1 MAKIAIYPGSFDP
14 LTMGHVNIIERGLH
28 VFDKIVVAIAHNT
41 AKKTVFTE
49 AERIEHLRL
58 VFKDNDRVSVDR
70 FEGLLVHYA
79 QKVGAGAVLRG
90 IRTVSDYEYEFQM
103 ALANKRLYP
112 EMETLFMMTDGA
124 YSYLSSS
131 IIKEIIRFGGSA
143 EGMVPPAIADQL
155 KRKLL
160 GS

>member
-28 VFDKIVVAIAHNT
+28 VFDKIIVAIAHNT

-49 AERIEHLRL
+49 AERLEHLQL
-58 VFKDNDRVSVDR
+58 VFKDNDRVTVDR

-79 QKVGAGAVLRG
+79 AKVGAGAVLRG

-143 EGMVPPAIADQL
+143 EGMVPTAIVEQL